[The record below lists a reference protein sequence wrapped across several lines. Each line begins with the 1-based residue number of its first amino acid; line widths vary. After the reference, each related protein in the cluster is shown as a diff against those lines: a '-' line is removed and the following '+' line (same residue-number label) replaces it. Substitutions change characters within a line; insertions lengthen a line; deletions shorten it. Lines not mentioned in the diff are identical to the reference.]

1 LILGRQIIRFP
12 EIDSTSDEARRQVKL
27 GAGEGL
33 VVVAERQTA
42 GRGKP
47 GSRWHSP
54 PGNLYFSV
62 VLKPFRNPGELP
74 SITLVGALAVRR
86 FLAQAGCA
94 DAVIKWPNDVLVH
107 GRKISGILT
116 ERLPSGHLIIGV
128 GVNLNALPAEAG
140 ESATSLFALTG
151 KKYDLTE
158 GLTGLLAELEREY
171 LAYLGKF
178 C

>member
-1 LILGRQIIRFP
+1 MILGRQIIRLP

-33 VVVAERQTA
+33 VVVAGRQTA

-54 PGNLYFSV
+54 VGNLYFSV
-62 VLKPFRNPGELP
+62 VLKPFRNPNELAQV
-74 SITLVGALAVRR
+74 TLVGALAVRK
-86 FLAQAGCA
+86 FLEKLGCA
-94 DAVIKWPNDVLVH
+94 GAVVKWPNDVLVH

-116 ERLPSGHLIIGV
+116 ERLPSGHLIIGL
-128 GVNLNALPAEAG
+128 GVNINTLPAAVG
-140 ESATSLFALTG
+140 ENATSLFALTG
-151 KKYDLTE
+151 KNHQLDECLAI
-158 GLTGLLAELEREY
+158 LLAELEQEY